1 MKKSLLLTSIFFL
14 AIGFCF
20 AQTTLDKTFQHGGLT
35 REYKL
40 HIPGTYDGSS
50 AVPLVFNLHG
60 RTSTSQQQMVYTNF
74 NAISDTANFI
84 ICYPQG
90 TIDPVSST
98 TYWNIGIP
106 GSTVNDVDFIVK
118 LIDEIAASYNI
129 NQQRVYVC
137 GMSNGGY
144 LSYKLACE
152 SNRFAA
158 MASVTGSMVVPS
170 SCSTQPPIPVMQ
182 IHGTADP
189 VVNYNGYAGS
199 EAIEDLVA
207 FWVNKNQCNTTPI
220 VTNIPDIASD
230 GTTTEHYLYTGGI
243 NNHTVEFYKVI
254 GGEHTWPGATVNIGV
269 TSHDF
274 SASKEI
280 WRFFSTY
287 TNQEVSLHEQV
298 KIAFAIFPNPAK
310 EFIALKSDE
319 LLPNATVR
327 IFDLSGKMHLQTFET
342 KQIAVKDLSP
352 GVYIVKI
359 QSGNHIGVQKLVK
372 M

>member
-1 MKKSLLLTSIFFL
+1 MKTSLLLTSFL
-14 AIGFCF
+14 FISFCVSF
-20 AQTTLDKTFQHGGLT
+20 GQTTLDKTFQHGGLT

-40 HIPGTYDGSS
+40 HIPSIYDGNS

-74 NAISDTANFI
+74 NAIADTANFI

-90 TIDPVSST
+90 TIEPNSST
-98 TYWNIGIP
+98 TFWNIGVP
-106 GSTVNDVDFIVK
+106 GATVNDVDFIVK
-118 LIDEIAASYNI
+118 LIDEIALTYNI

-152 SNRFAA
+152 TNRFAA
-158 MASVTGSMVVPS
+158 IASVTGSMVVPS
-170 SCSTQPPIPVMQ
+170 NCSAHPPIPIMQ

-189 VVNYNGYAGS
+189 VVNYNGFIGS

-207 FWVNKNQCNTTPI
+207 FWVNKNQCNTVPI

-230 GTTTEHYLYTGGI
+230 GTTTEHFLYSGGI
-243 NNHTVEFYKVI
+243 NNHTVEFYKVN
-254 GGEHTWPGATVNIGV
+254 GGGHTWPGGTVNIGV

-274 SASKEI
+274 NASKEI
-280 WRFFSTY
+280 WRFFSAFS
-287 TNQEVSLHEQV
+287 NHEISVQEQV
-298 KIAFAIFPNPAK
+298 NIPFTIFPNPAK
-310 EFIALKSDE
+310 DFIELKSDE
-319 LLPNATVR
+319 MMEKVTVR
-327 IFDLSGKMHLQTFET
+327 IFDLSGKLHLQTSQT
-342 KQIAVKDLSP
+342 KQITVKDLAA

-359 QSGNHIGVQKLVK
+359 QSGNHIGMQKLVK